1 MMRKNGSYCGLS
13 DEARQSIR
21 QMRLA
26 YQDVMTLKGKALE
39 RVTHVALASFVKEGA
54 PVVKNP
60 FDESGKRQ
68 LVKVR

>member
-1 MMRKNGSYCGLS
+1 MKRGSYCGLS
-13 DEARQSIR
+13 DAARQRIR

-39 RVTHVALASFVKEGA
+39 RVTHAALASFVKEGA
-54 PVVKNP
+54 QMVKNP
-60 FDESGKRQ
+60 FDESGKRM